1 MKDLVKNTV
10 LLGAGYLIGKKVAQS
25 RKSPAIGST
34 GKGIDQTALDEVI
47 LFAENDQKL
56 YNDLMKNY
64 YPNLKKKIKSGK
76 YNPEL
81 AIKLLEYYYTNYV
94 RPYMKD
100 RKNYGWDSKL
110 NPAERREF
118 GKYFRDVLLEL
129 YQQGE

>member
-34 GKGIDQTALDEVI
+34 GKGIDQTALNEVI

-56 YNDLMKNY
+56 YGDLMKNY

-81 AIKLLEYYYTNYV
+81 AIKLLEYYYTLYV

-118 GKYFRDVLLEL
+118 AKYFRDVLLEL
-129 YQQGE
+129 YQEGE